1 MEPPMEEGA
10 SGWRTPHRRNH
21 GQDIRSGIH
30 PQTANS
36 QETVE
41 NLTDERPDKKPR
53 QNRPRKREGIDHERK
68 SMVERER
75 RRLETHKT
83 SRPTT

>member
-1 MEPPMEEGA
+1 MEERA

-36 QETVE
+36 QEIVKT
-41 NLTDERPDKKPR
+41 LTDERPDKKPHK
-53 QNRPRKREGIDHERK
+53 NRPKKRGGIDHERK
-68 SMVERER
+68 SMVDGER

-83 SRPTT
+83 SRSTT